1 MLFAKFAFQSDA
13 ESDAVPPELRDLA
26 ALLAWRR
33 CAQEAVVP
41 IAAMI
46 EPPAP
51 HIPDHVLI
59 EHYPLIEV

>member
-1 MLFAKFAFQSDA
+1 MLFTETISRDQEVAL
-13 ESDAVPPELRDLA
+13 ELRDLA

-41 IAAMI
+41 VPAMI

-51 HIPDHVLI
+51 IRDHVLI
-59 EHYPLIEV
+59 ERYPLIEA